1 MVALLYASIVV
12 SAPLCSLCPGDGE
25 GAIVQD
31 GLVVVLKDKVF
42 FFLLFYIS
50 TVDFFSSVFAL
61 PKSSDIKIIVQ
72 DTLYCGDAPSG
83 FYLSVIFFTGG
94 LLSVSLRHTGGRDT
108 LIGEVIG
115 NALVSPAVNVE
126 LENLTDNICF
136 RWDNLKLF
144 LLVGDVAIGSGA
156 DPLAFLLSSLDDR
169 LHLFAGISDRHF
181 VEEKLKLDFQPII
194 IIWEV
199 DTIPDG
205 DDAYTDVTKIL

>member
-12 SAPLCSLCPGDGE
+12 STPLCSLCPGDGE

-94 LLSVSLRHTGGRDT
+94 LLSASLR
-108 LIGEVIG
+108 L
-115 NALVSPAVNVE
+115 
-126 LENLTDNICF
+126 NL
-136 RWDNLKLF
+136 
-144 LLVGDVAIGSGA
+144 
-156 DPLAFLLSSLDDR
+156 
-169 LHLFAGISDRHF
+169 
-181 VEEKLKLDFQPII
+181 PII
-194 IIWEV
+194 PVCPQPAENSTWSLAL
-199 DTIPDG
+199 DTRS
-205 DDAYTDVTKIL
+205 